1 MTAVP
6 AEIPETTPLL
16 MPTDTAV
23 EPDVQVPPLP
33 ATLNVLVAPGHTT
46 VVPVIPGAS
55 GLTVT
60 SVDVLHPVPKVYVI
74 VAVPVKLALIIPVA
88 VPMLTLPGRLL
99 LQTPPAGA
107 DDNELVAPK
116 QTTVLPDIE
125 EGRPLIVTTAVV

>member
-46 VVPVIPGAS
+46 AVPLMGGAEA
-55 GLTVT
+55 LTVT
-60 SVDVLHPVPKVYVI
+60 VSIDMQPVGSV
-74 VAVPVKLALIIPVA
+74 
-88 VPMLTLPGRLL
+88 
-99 LQTPPAGA
+99 
-107 DDNELVAPK
+107 
-116 QTTVLPDIE
+116 
-125 EGRPLIVTTAVV
+125 